1 LFGRRYDLTANAGCI
16 RRDAEDEM
24 ETVAMTLGLIFLTVG
39 AGCLLWSLLLH
50 FEEIHAAEDSEFSH
64 PKRVALLFLGFAG
77 LMVVG
82 TLAILLVEVQQLFT
96 AGS

>member
-1 LFGRRYDLTANAGCI
+1 
-16 RRDAEDEM
+16 M
-24 ETVAMTLGLIFLTVG
+24 ETVAMTLALIFLTVG
-39 AGCLLWSLLLH
+39 AGYLLWTLLSH
-50 FEEIHAAEDSEFSH
+50 FEEIHTAAESELSH
-64 PKRVALLFLGFAG
+64 QKRVALLFLGFAG

>member
-1 LFGRRYDLTANAGCI
+1 
-16 RRDAEDEM
+16 M
-24 ETVAMTLGLIFLTVG
+24 ETVAMTLALIFLTVG
-39 AGCLLWSLLLH
+39 AGFLLWTLLSH
-50 FEEIHAAEDSEFSH
+50 FEEIHTAAESELPH
-64 PKRVALLFLGFAG
+64 PKRVVLLFLGLAG